1 MPQPPGT
8 PERPQDQALLPRC
21 IWPSPF
27 SPLGP
32 AQALSAAQLW
42 CASPRRQAKA
52 GGTGL
57 GETFSTGNL
66 GSANPVCLLRATKN
80 PSTYS

>member
-1 MPQPPGT
+1 MPWPPGT
-8 PERPQDQALLPRC
+8 PGRPQDQALLPQC
-21 IWPSPF
+21 FWPSPL

-32 AQALSAAQLW
+32 AQALSAARLW
-42 CASPRRQAKA
+42 SVSPRRQAKA
-52 GGTGL
+52 GGAGL

-80 PSTYS
+80 SSTYS